1 MNDLTLKKI
10 QKQKGT
16 YEVFLIKNSLIHK
29 LVLQIINFLSF
40 GSS

>member
-10 QKQKGT
+10 KKQKKT

-29 LVLQIINFLSF
+29 LVLHIIHFLSF